1 MLEVSFLSLLTEKEE
16 ETITSSVLLTE
27 GQSGLPGFARN
38 DGCEVTGLPGFAR
51 NDGCEVGG
59 LPRFARNDGCEVTGL
74 PRFPLVARSDERRGK
89 ARLRVG
95 TSMRFLSE
103 GRQEVGTSVRF
114 LSEGRKG
121 VGTSMRFLSEG
132 RQGGRMEKKDQ
143 DFIFFLRYPM
153 TTTTG
158 LRPMGLH
165 KLSNGLY
172 AAFLNVFVAFVK
184 EGTVAKLG
192 IKAEDLTAFE
202 GLMGKLD
209 VALQQAR
216 KEAINQELDQLDLER
231 DALLRYLLGTIN
243 LGSLAPEVNV
253 QNAAKALADRREK
266 YTGTAKKA
274 NLVETTEIKALVADA
289 EKAELAPHFAAL
301 GLTGTIAK
309 LKTVNESYTEK
320 WKARI
325 EKQTESPRIVIKK
338 LRPELD
344 FLYVKMTAKINA
356 LNIVSPVAETE
367 RFVSKMNKLIS
378 DTNLAYKQ
386 HKAQVGLWTE
396 DGGRED
402 EEEGTNGA
410 EHSSEASS

>member
-1 MLEVSFLSLLTEKEE
+1 
-16 ETITSSVLLTE
+16 
-27 GQSGLPGFARN
+27 
-38 DGCEVTGLPGFAR
+38 
-51 NDGCEVGG
+51 
-59 LPRFARNDGCEVTGL
+59 
-74 PRFPLVARSDERRGK
+74 
-89 ARLRVG
+89 
-95 TSMRFLSE
+95 MRFLSE
-103 GRQEVGTSVRF
+103 GRQE
-114 LSEGRKG
+114 GRI
-121 VGTSMRFLSEG
+121 
-132 RQGGRMEKKDQ
+132 EKKDQ

-216 KEAINQELDQLDLER
+216 KEAINQELDQLDMER

-309 LKTVNESYTEK
+309 LKAVNESYTEK

-325 EKQTESPRIVIKK
+325 EKQTESPRIIIKK

-344 FLYVKMTAKINA
+344 VLYAKMTTKINA

-396 DGGRED
+396 DGGWED

-410 EHSSEASS
+410 DHSSEASA

>member
-1 MLEVSFLSLLTEKEE
+1 MLEVSFLSLLTEGEMEIITFSVFLAEE
-16 ETITSSVLLTE
+16 EC
-27 GQSGLPGFARN
+27 GLPR
-38 DGCEVTGLPGFAR
+38 FAR

-74 PRFPLVARSDERRGK
+74 PRFSSVARNDERRGK
-89 ARLRVG
+89 ARLRGG
-95 TSMRFLSE
+95 TRVWFLSE
-103 GRQEVGTSVRF
+103 GRQEVGTRVRF
-114 LSEGRKG
+114 FAGSWQGG
-121 VGTSMRFLSEG
+121 GTRVRFLSEG

-216 KEAINQELDQLDLER
+216 KEAINQELDQLDMER

-309 LKTVNESYTEK
+309 LKAVNESYTEK

-325 EKQTESPRIVIKK
+325 EKQTESPRIIIKK

-344 FLYVKMTAKINA
+344 VLYAKMTTKINA

-410 EHSSEASS
+410 EHSSEASA